1 MRRGYQ
7 VWMCV
12 GLFVLG
18 APGIGYAQGD
28 ADDVGDATT
37 PAVEDRT
44 GDVPA
49 TAGAAAEGGEDVTVG
64 EGAGT
69 APDAST
75 PVEQDGEPAALP
87 NPAGDVVNA
96 GPMLGPGGRELRTD
110 YPGTEEAL
118 RQRMET
124 DRIRGVAS
132 GEVSSKEVYDLR
144 VKELETRIDDLK
156 DQVFR
161 SKSRIVLLKETLLGN
176 KLAGSKAL
184 IAHKDEL
191 GKGFKLKRMTYL
203 LDGNAIRNE
212 RDKNGS
218 LSEKKNFN
226 VLDGPLGPGTHNLIV
241 QLEYEG
247 SSAIWGGGL
256 TAKLERACK
265 FSVEEGMV
273 TVVEVVAFKDG
284 NITNRS
290 DQSSKLRCDI
300 SQTPIVEEK

>member
-1 MRRGYQ
+1 MRRAYQ
-7 VWMCV
+7 VWSCV
-12 GLFVLG
+12 GLLMCAAPGVAFAQEGDTTPPAAEADG
-18 APGIGYAQGD
+18 APTEEAGAEGTPAASGEPVTEGEQKTPD
-28 ADDVGDATT
+28 TTT
-37 PAVEDRT
+37 P
-44 GDVPA
+44 
-49 TAGAAAEGGEDVTVG
+49 
-64 EGAGT
+64 
-69 APDAST
+69 
-75 PVEQDGEPAALP
+75 
-87 NPAGDVVNA
+87 PAGDQPGDVTNA
-96 GPMLGPGGRELRTD
+96 GPVMGPGGREMRTD

-118 RQRMET
+118 RERMET

-191 GKGFKLKRMTYL
+191 PKGFKLKRMTYL

-218 LSEKKNFN
+218 LSDKKDFN
-226 VLDGPLGPGTHNLIV
+226 ILDGPLGPGTHNLVI

-247 SSAIWGGGL
+247 SSGIWGRSSCPSSIDL
-256 TAKLERACK
+256 FHC
-265 FSVEEGMV
+265 S
-273 TVVEVVAFKDG
+273 
-284 NITNRS
+284 INR
-290 DQSSKLRCDI
+290 L
-300 SQTPIVEEK
+300 